1 MIGPRNSFS
10 APIIHTPLE
19 SGAAFINLRMST
31 LMNKYFGESNK
42 LVAAAF
48 SLAYKVWQICTPT
61 LLIKTK
67 PSMSHEPHVHI

>member
-1 MIGPRNSFS
+1 VYIWLGRQRSTTLIRSLP
-10 APIIHTPLE
+10 TTTE

-48 SLAYKVWQICTPT
+48 SLAYKVWS
-61 LLIKTK
+61 LIFVFALGQSTD
-67 PSMSHEPHVHI
+67 